1 MSFYYT
7 EKLSAE
13 RLKRC
18 YDLAPLAVKRYL
30 AAEIAHVSERIVSS
44 HRVLAL
50 GCGYGRVLRHLSHRL
65 AMFVGIDVSFQN
77 LAMARTYT
85 RGSGKVM
92 LLLMDAVRLGFPAG
106 VFDLVYCIQNGISAF
121 HVDQRKLMI
130 VAVRV
135 AKPGGRV
142 LFSSYAEKF
151 WEDRLNWFRIQAA
164 HGLIG
169 EIDEAAT
176 GAGRIVTKDGFT
188 ATTVTAGQLLNLSRG
203 LGVSRSVQVVADSS
217 VFCEIQV

>member
-1 MSFYYT
+1 MSSYYT

-30 AAEIAHVSERIVSS
+30 DAEIAHVSECILSFR
-44 HRVLAL
+44 RVLEL
-50 GCGYGRVLRHLSHRL
+50 GCGYGRVLRQLSHRP

-85 RGSGKVM
+85 RGSGNVM
-92 LLLMDAVRLGFPAG
+92 LLLMDAIRLGFPAG
-106 VFDLVYCIQNGISAF
+106 VFDLVCCVQNGISAF

-130 VAVRV
+130 EAVRV
-135 AKPGGRV
+135 TKPGGRV

-151 WEDRLNWFRIQAA
+151 WEDRLNWFRIQSS
-164 HGLIG
+164 HGLVG
-169 EIDEAAT
+169 KIDEAAT

-188 ATTVTAGQLLNLSRG
+188 ATTVTAEQFLNLSRG
-203 LGVSRSVQVVADSS
+203 LGSARSVQVVADSS